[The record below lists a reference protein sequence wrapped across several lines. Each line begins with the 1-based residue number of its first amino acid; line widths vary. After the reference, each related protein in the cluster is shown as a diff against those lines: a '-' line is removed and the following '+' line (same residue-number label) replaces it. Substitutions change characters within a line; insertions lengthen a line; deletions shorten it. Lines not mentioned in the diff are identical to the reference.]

1 MCWIR
6 GSGRS
11 HPPWLDFGQKEK
23 KGRAKP
29 GTCASSKKL
38 IRHRTSRD
46 LASWLRLRF
55 VFRYFLCWQ
64 NANLATCVLS
74 LLPCFF
80 SVKFVHH
87 FLRLRRQSVSYFLHT
102 FFLEEEEGGKQSRG
116 PSDLHIFLQGDSCS
130 TPFLK
135 SMM

>member
-102 FFLEEEEGGKQSRG
+102 FFWRKRKAASSREA
-116 PSDLHIFLQGDSCS
+116 LQIFTSFSKEILA
-130 TPFLK
+130 PLRF
-135 SMM
+135 